1 MVDADSD
8 GEVEFEG
15 DEELQK
21 KSQEFFKSLESKLYD
36 MGVKLISETEIEKF
50 FPSIGAGSF
59 GKVYKGKYCNELI
72 AIKKILLKEDNF
84 DDEELT
90 TKALYDITNEIK
102 SVAYVKH
109 DRIPVFHGLWKYKGK
124 YNLIFEFCAGKNL
137 KDAYPKLTEK
147 QKLEVILQLSEILH
161 ILHTK
166 HLIHRDIKPANIMID
181 ENFKLKLIDFG
192 VSKISERSRTFTGD
206 PAGTT
211 RFMAP
216 DYFQID
222 EYTESDKPINISSK
236 TDIWSTGC
244 LMSEIFSG
252 VVPWMNKVKNEM
264 ALRRKLMDK
273 VEFPIP
279 EEIVDCDIVA
289 IIRKCLNVNPGER
302 INAEELMRLVKE
314 KLLKYN

>member
-1 MVDADSD
+1 
-8 GEVEFEG
+8 
-15 DEELQK
+15 
-21 KSQEFFKSLESKLYD
+21 
-36 MGVKLISETEIEKF
+36 
-50 FPSIGAGSF
+50 
-59 GKVYKGKYCNELI
+59 
-72 AIKKILLKEDNF
+72 LLKEDNF

-90 TKALYDITNEIK
+90 NKALYDITNEIK

-147 QKLEVILQLSEILH
+147 QKLEVVLQLSEILN
-161 ILHTK
+161 ILHLK

-216 DYFQID
+216 EYFQID
-222 EYTESDKPINISSK
+222 ENTDSDKPINISSK

-252 VVPWMNKVKNEM
+252 IVPWMNKVKNEM
-264 ALRRKLMDK
+264 ALRRKLMEK

-279 EEIVDCDIVA
+279 EEITDPEIVL
-289 IIRKCLNVNPGER
+289 IIKKCLNVNPLER
-302 INAEELMRLVKE
+302 INAEELSTLIKE
-314 KLLKYN
+314 KLKKYD